1 MKKSI
6 KNNSLL
12 FSLLFAL
19 AISFIACSDDNATYK
34 KEIETA
40 DAFFK
45 KQQYDEAKTYYLK
58 AAKLN
63 TEETYPTNQ
72 VAKINTIISEI
83 KVKLE
88 KKVEEVK
95 PIVTE
100 TKITVKNPYLVVI
113 ASYAIASNATAHQKK
128 LNSKGYTTSIVKSS
142 KGNFLLSIQS
152 FSTLTKSYNYLE
164 SLDMSD
170 DYDID
175 EAWVYEIK

>member
-1 MKKSI
+1 M
-6 KNNSLL
+6 
-12 FSLLFAL
+12 
-19 AISFIACSDDNATYK
+19 
-34 KEIETA
+34 
-40 DAFFK
+40 
-45 KQQYDEAKTYYLK
+45 
-58 AAKLN
+58 
-63 TEETYPTNQ
+63 
-72 VAKINTIISEI
+72 
-83 KVKLE
+83 
-88 KKVEEVK
+88 
-95 PIVTE
+95 
-100 TKITVKNPYLVVI
+100 I